1 MVVSV
6 CKVLHM
12 RQNKFNMTKMKRQS
26 RQPWALY
33 CRSYLLTLGVLV
45 STGAGFAAYLHS
57 VDAIVLPWW
66 GMLIVCTFV
75 MAGCSLICFSVFCK
89 DAHMQRWAEQLSS
102 HEASLAIMVIS
113 FPAYVILKPFYGR
126 P

>member
-1 MVVSV
+1 MG
-6 CKVLHM
+6 
-12 RQNKFNMTKMKRQS
+12 RNKFKMTKMKRQS

-33 CRSYLLTLGVLV
+33 CRSYLLTLGVLL
-45 STGAGFAAYLHS
+45 SGGAGFAAYLHS
-57 VDAIVLPWW
+57 VDAILLPWW
-66 GMLIVCTFV
+66 GMLMAGMLVV
-75 MAGCSLICFSVFCK
+75 AGCSLICFSIFGK
-89 DAHMQRWAEQLSS
+89 DTHMQRWAEQLSS